1 MPTQLP
7 AQLPSQVTAELPAQQ
22 TASATSPAK
31 NPSPTPSRA
40 SNPRPSIPR
49 PSNIVWFE
57 LPVHD
62 LPRATAFYESILA
75 TQLTVDAR
83 FPGIAIFPRSEPTA
97 TTGALAVVHEP
108 QIEGR
113 PSTDGTVVYLNCD
126 GQLDRVL
133 KRVQAAGGT
142 ILQEVA
148 QLPGNLGFI
157 AQVRDLDGNRIGLHA
172 AF

>member
-7 AQLPSQVTAELPAQQ
+7 AQLPAQVTAESTAQQ
-22 TASATSPAK
+22 TASATSSSN
-31 NPSPTPSRA
+31 NPSPSTS
-40 SNPRPSIPR
+40 RPSNPR

-113 PSTDGTVVYLNCD
+113 PSTDGAVVYLNCD